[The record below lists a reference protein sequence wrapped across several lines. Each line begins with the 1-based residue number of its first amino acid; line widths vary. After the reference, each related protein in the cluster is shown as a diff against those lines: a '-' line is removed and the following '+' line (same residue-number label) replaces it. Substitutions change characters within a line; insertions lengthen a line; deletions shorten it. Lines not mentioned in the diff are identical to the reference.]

1 MGRLPTEEAPG
12 QPLDVLHVL
21 WQGAGGGAERQVLDL
36 AEGLQERG
44 LRTGILYL
52 SSDTGAAAGLDRL
65 RIPHRSCFLARGSDP
80 RGPIRVA
87 SALRALRPRLLHDHV
102 SSPWLRALLPASTE
116 RAVVATEHGHLLRPI
131 YAREAP
137 RLWIERIGARRT
149 DLYIAPSRAIA
160 EAVGAHHRYPAG
172 RIRVIPHGIRS
183 SVSTLPPATREDVR
197 RELAIDGAD
206 RAVLFVGRLDATKG
220 ILDLWEAFAGLAAT
234 DPSPRGGRSP
244 GTPGARPPVAA
255 DHGAADRFASPSSM
269 DQGQIVL
276 LIAGTGELEGDLKR
290 RVAQSGLGERVR
302 LLGFRRD
309 VGRLLTASDIFVLPS
324 RHEAFGIVLLEA
336 MSAGVPIV
344 ATRTGGI
351 PEIVLEGKTGI
362 LAEPADPSGLARALL
377 ELADDPGKRQALG
390 RAGRERWA
398 QSFTLDRSVDA
409 TLEAYRWAWN
419 RKG

>member
-1 MGRLPTEEAPG
+1 MGRLPAEEAPG
-12 QPLDVLHVL
+12 HPLDILHVL
-21 WQGAGGGAERQVLDL
+21 WQGTGGGAERQVLDL
-36 AEGLQERG
+36 AEGLQEKG

-52 SSDTGAAAGLDRL
+52 SSDTGAATGLDRL
-65 RIPHRSCFLARGSDP
+65 RIAHRSCSLASGSDP

-87 SALRALRPRLLHDHV
+87 SALRAFRPRLVHDHV
-102 SSPWLRALLPASTE
+102 STPWLRALLPVCRDRTI
-116 RAVVATEHGHLLRPI
+116 VATEHGHLLRQI
-131 YAREAP
+131 YVREAP
-137 RLWIERIGARRT
+137 RLWIERIGAHRT
-149 DLYIAPSRAIA
+149 DLFIAPSRAIA
-160 EAVGAHHRYPAG
+160 EAVGAHYRYSTG
-172 RIRVIPHGIRS
+172 RIRIIPHGIRS

-197 RELAIDGAD
+197 REMAIGGGDV
-206 RAVLFVGRLDATKG
+206 AVLFVGRLDATKG
-220 ILDLWEAFAGLAAT
+220 ILDLWEAFSGLAAT
-234 DPSPRGGRSP
+234 DRSPGRGRSP

-255 DHGAADRFASPSSM
+255 DPGAAGRFASPSSL
-269 DQGQIVL
+269 DRGRLVL

-302 LLGFRRD
+302 LLGFRPD
-309 VGRLLTASDIFVLPS
+309 VGRLLTASDIFVLPA

-362 LAEPADPSGLARALL
+362 LAEPDDPSGLARALL